1 MPLRISLRIF
11 NFPVKDDN
19 LMQVLQIVSTYTFSQ
34 LTPLTRHL
42 DFHDWEVIEQTTF
55 WEYYSELKRKAEI
68 V

>member
-1 MPLRISLRIF
+1 
-11 NFPVKDDN
+11 
-19 LMQVLQIVSTYTFSQ
+19 MQVLQIVSTYMFSQ

-55 WEYYSELKRKAEI
+55 WEHYSELQRKAEI